1 MGLGNRGDGGV
12 DGCIPVTDTGRTK
25 RLISIGPIDRLGY
38 ETEREPMF
46 RRVGLVLATAAFVL
60 TQGRSDIQGQPTQ
73 TKLWAAITV
82 QEPIFQEGRTESL
95 VIYFGL
101 VNDGT
106 STINPKIDSSHLFIN
121 GVEPK
126 DWPFIITN
134 GLRTPS
140 FDSLP
145 PGQYLRFT
153 YVLGRYFQ
161 KPGVYTLRWK
171 GENFRSAD
179 LTFRVLPGKR

>member
-1 MGLGNRGDGGV
+1 MAKSLFVALAALVAMLPGLSAQRRNENQH
-12 DGCIPVTDTGRTK
+12 P
-25 RLISIGPIDRLGY
+25 
-38 ETEREPMF
+38 TEH
-46 RRVGLVLATAAFVL
+46 
-60 TQGRSDIQGQPTQ
+60 
-73 TKLWAAITV
+73 LWAAITV

-95 VIYFGL
+95 QVYFGL
-101 VNDGT
+101 FNDGHL
-106 STINPKIDSSHLFIN
+106 TINPKIDSSHLLIN

-140 FDSLP
+140 FNSLP

-161 KPGVYTLRWK
+161 KPGIYTLRWK
-171 GENFRSAD
+171 GENFRSAE